1 MHKIDQ
7 ELNMMI
13 RGEFD
18 DAWKVCQMLE
28 EEDPYDLRHRFNRG
42 WFLIQQGK
50 FQEGFQSLEAG
61 RYLNV
66 YGSPQLPTAKTI
78 WNGED
83 LNGKVVIINLEAGY
97 GDQIISARFAT
108 EVHKLGGKAILCC
121 HPDLHSI
128 FSRIPGVAR
137 CITLN
142 DVRYT
147 RHDYWIPGFSCS
159 WLFGHEV
166 HNMPNQPYLTP
177 LQESVKVW
185 KNITNVDEKIK
196 VGIRWSGN
204 PKFEH
209 QQFRIFPTEPMF
221 SLSRYKDIRLFSF
234 QRDHDLRELPE
245 DIIDLQHLLISWE
258 DTLAALAN
266 MDLVITSCTSIAHA
280 SAAMGKDTWVIVPI
294 LPYHIWTYGAPHT
307 TTSPWYQDNTRI
319 FRQSKFSNWDQT
331 FDDLKRAFVERYN
344 LED

>member
-7 ELNMMI
+7 ELQMMI

-18 DAWKVCQMLE
+18 NAWQVCQMIE
-28 EEDPYDLRHRFNRG
+28 EEEPDNLRHRFNRG

-50 FQEGFQSLEAG
+50 FREGFQSLEAG
-61 RYLNV
+61 RFLSV
-66 YGSPQLPTAKTI
+66 YGSPQLPTNKTI

-83 LNGKVVIINLEAGY
+83 LNGKVVILNLEAGY

-108 EVHKLGGKAILCC
+108 EVHKLGGKAVLCC

-128 FSRIPGVAR
+128 FSRIPGVHS
-137 CITLN
+137 CISIN
-142 DVRYT
+142 EVKYT

-159 WLFGHEV
+159 WLFGHDV
-166 HNMPNQPYLTP
+166 DTIPNQPYLTP
-177 LQESVKVW
+177 LKSSVELW
-185 KNITNVDEKIK
+185 KNITATDKIK

-209 QQFRIFPTEPMF
+209 QQFRLFPTEPLF
-221 SLSRYKDIRLFSF
+221 DLANQDKAQLFSF
-234 QRDHDLRELPE
+234 QRDDDLRELPE
-245 DIIDLQHLLISWE
+245 NIIDLQHFLISWE
-258 DTLAALAN
+258 DTLAGLAN

-294 LPYHIWTYGAPHT
+294 LPYHIWTYAAPHST
-307 TTSPWYQDNTRI
+307 RSPWYQNNTRI
-319 FRQSKFSNWDQT
+319 FRQKKFSNWDQT
-331 FDDLKRAFVERYN
+331 FADLKEAFITRYEM
-344 LED
+344 ED